1 MDHDRRALT
10 ARERVASLGGRVGRT
25 ILVVAPVAFLGAF
38 FVYPLAAILGRGLL
52 PRGHADFAAL
62 GDVLSDPGL
71 REVAWF
77 TLWQAALS
85 TVLTLLVGL
94 PAAFVLARFTFRGR
108 AVLRSLLL
116 VPFVLP
122 TVVVAAAFEALLG
135 PGGPLGRLGLVP
147 GVAAILIAHVFFNVA
162 VVARVVGGLWANLD
176 PRREEAAR
184 VLGASRPRA
193 FVSVTLP
200 LLAPAIIA
208 ASSIVFLFTF
218 SSFGVVLLLGGPT
231 RATLETE
238 IYSLTTEFLD
248 LRHAAALAL
257 VQIVAVV
264 AVLLVLTR
272 VQERV
277 ATGQRL
283 VAARD
288 TARPAR
294 GFGARAFLGG
304 TLAVLA
310 VLLGGPLAMLVARSF
325 GNAFARGSGGP
336 TLSAYRSLST
346 PGSALFVAPSV
357 AIRNSLEFALV
368 ATTIALLVGG
378 AAAFVLARRPSRGR
392 RALDTLLM
400 LPLGTSAVTIGFGF
414 LIALDRPPLD
424 LRSSVWLVPLAHA
437 VVAIPFVVRAVVPA
451 LRSID
456 PRLREAAALLG
467 ASPARVRR
475 EVDLPIVGRA
485 FLVAAGFAAAVSL
498 GDFGA
503 TAFIARPDTPTVPI
517 AIFRLLSLPGRL
529 NFDRAMALSTVLMVL
544 TGLVVVGLERVRVAS
559 LTEF

>member
-1 MDHDRRALT
+1 MDQHRRALT
-10 ARERVASLGGRVGRT
+10 ALGRAAF
-25 ILVVAPVAFLGAF
+25 VVAPVAFLGAF
-38 FVYPLAAILGRGLL
+38 FVYPVVAILGRGIV
-52 PRGHADFAAL
+52 PRGHPDFAAV
-62 GDVLSDPGL
+62 GDVLTDAGL
-71 REVAWF
+71 RRVAWF
-77 TLWQAALS
+77 TLWQAVLS
-85 TVLTLLVGL
+85 TALTLAVGL
-94 PAAFVLARFTFRGR
+94 PAAFVVARFTFPGR
-108 AVLRSLLL
+108 ALLRSLLL

-135 PGGPLGRLGLVP
+135 TGGPLGSLHLVP
-147 GVAAILIAHVFFNVA
+147 GVAAILLAHVFFNVA
-162 VVARVVGGLWANLD
+162 VVVRVVGGLWANLD
-176 PRREEAAR
+176 PARDEAAR
-184 VLGASRPRA
+184 VLGASRARSFA
-193 FVSVTLP
+193 TVTLP
-200 LLAPAIIA
+200 LLAPAIVA

-238 IYSLTTEFLD
+238 IYARTTEFLD
-248 LRHAAALAL
+248 LRHAAALAF
-257 VQIVAVV
+257 VQMVAVV

-272 VQERV
+272 VQERM
-277 ATGQRL
+277 ARGHRL
-283 VAARD
+283 VSARD

-294 GFGARAFLGG
+294 GIGARAFLAG

-310 VLLGGPLAMLVARSF
+310 ALLGAPLGALVARSF
-325 GNAFARGSGGP
+325 GGGTSGP
-336 TLSAYRSLST
+336 SLTAYRSLSS

-357 AIRNSLEFALV
+357 AIRNSLVFALA
-368 ATTIALLVGG
+368 ATAIALLVGG
-378 AAAFVLARRPSRGR
+378 VAAFVLAARPSRGR

-400 LPLGTSAVTIGFGF
+400 LPLGTSAVTVGFGF

-424 LRSSVWLVPLAHA
+424 LRSSVMLVPLAHA
-437 VVAIPFVVRAVVPA
+437 IVAIPFVVRAVVPA

-456 PRLREAAALLG
+456 PRVREAAALLG

-517 AIFRLLSLPGRL
+517 AIFRLLSLPGQL
-529 NFDRAMALSTVLMVL
+529 NFYRAMALSTVLMVL
-544 TGLVVVGLERVRVAS
+544 TGFVVVGLERVRVGA

>member
-1 MDHDRRALT
+1 
-10 ARERVASLGGRVGRT
+10 V
-25 ILVVAPVAFLGAF
+25 I
-38 FVYPLAAILGRGLL
+38 
-52 PRGHADFAAL
+52 
-62 GDVLSDPGL
+62 
-71 REVAWF
+71 
-77 TLWQAALS
+77 
-85 TVLTLLVGL
+85 
-94 PAAFVLARFTFRGR
+94 ARFAFRGR
-108 AVLRSLLL
+108 ALLRSLLL

-122 TVVVAAAFEALLG
+122 TVVAAAAFGALLG
-135 PGGPLGRLGLVP
+135 PGGPLHGLGLVP
-147 GVAAILIAHVFFNVA
+147 GVGAILIAHVFFNVA

-176 PRREEAAR
+176 PSREEAAR
-184 VLGASRPRA
+184 VLGASRWRA

-208 ASSIVFLFTF
+208 AASIVFLFTF

-238 IYSLTTEFLD
+238 IYLRTTEFLD

-257 VQIVAVV
+257 VQVVAVV
-264 AVLLVLTR
+264 AVLVVLTR
-272 VQERV
+272 VQERM
-277 ATGQRL
+277 ARGQTL

-288 TARPAR
+288 TARPPR
-294 GFGARAFLGG
+294 GAGQRSFLGF
-304 TLAVLA
+304 TLVVLA
-310 VLLGGPLAMLVARSF
+310 LLLGAPLAMLVARSF
-325 GNAFARGSGGP
+325 GIAFGAGRGGVSLG
-336 TLSAYRSLST
+336 AYRSLSS

-357 AIRNSLEFALV
+357 AIRNSLVFALV
-368 ATTIALLVGG
+368 ATAVALLVGG

-414 LIALDRPPLD
+414 LIALDRPPVD
-424 LRSSVWLVPLAHA
+424 LRSSVLLVPLAHA
-437 VVAIPFVVRAVVPA
+437 VVAVPFVVRAVVPA

-456 PRLREAAALLG
+456 PKLREAAALLG
-467 ASPARVRR
+467 APPARVRR

-485 FLVAAGFAAAVSL
+485 FLVAAGFAAAISL

-503 TAFIARPDTPTVPI
+503 TAFLARPDTPTVPI

-529 NFDRAMALSTVLMVL
+529 NFDRAMALSTVLMLL

>member
-1 MDHDRRALT
+1 MDRHRRALT
-10 ARERVASLGGRVGRT
+10 VLDRAARDRLRGTLVRS

-38 FVYPLAAILGRGLL
+38 FVYPLIAILGRGLV
-52 PRGHADFAAL
+52 PRGHLDLAAV
-62 GDVLSDPGL
+62 GDVLTDNGL
-71 REVAWF
+71 RGVAWF
-77 TLWQAALS
+77 TLWQALLS
-85 TVLTLLVGL
+85 TALTLLVGL
-94 PAAFVLARFTFRGR
+94 PAAFVVARFTFPAR
-108 AVLRSLLL
+108 AIVRSLLL

-135 PGGPLGRLGLVP
+135 RGGPLGGLGLVP
-147 GVAAILIAHVFFNVA
+147 GVAAILLAHVFFNVA
-162 VVARVVGGLWANLD
+162 VVVRVFGGLWANLD
-176 PRREEAAR
+176 PSREDAAR
-184 VLGASRPRA
+184 VLGASRWRA
-193 FVSVTLP
+193 FRSVTLP
-200 LLAPAIIA
+200 LLAPAIVA
-208 ASSIVFLFTF
+208 AASIVFLFTF

-238 IYSLTTEFLD
+238 IYARTTEFLD
-248 LRHAAALAL
+248 LRHAAALAF
-257 VQIVAVV
+257 VQMVAVV
-264 AVLLVLTR
+264 AVLVVLTR
-272 VQERV
+272 VQERL
-277 ATGQRL
+277 ARGQRL
-283 VAARD
+283 VASRD
-288 TARPAR
+288 TARRAR
-294 GFGARAFLGG
+294 GLGARAFLGV
-304 TLAVLA
+304 TLGVLGL
-310 VLLGGPLAMLVARSF
+310 LLGAPLAALVARSF
-325 GNAFARGSGGP
+325 SGGAGGP
-336 TLSAYRSLST
+336 SLVAYRSLSS

-357 AIRNSLEFALV
+357 AIRNSLVFALV
-368 ATTIALLVGG
+368 ATTIALVVGG
-378 AAAFVLARRPSRGR
+378 AAAFVLAARPSRGR

-400 LPLGTSAVTIGFGF
+400 LPLGTSAVTVGFGF

-424 LRSSVWLVPLAHA
+424 LRSSVALVPLAHA

-456 PRLREAAALLG
+456 PRLREAAAVLG
-467 ASPARVRR
+467 AAPARVRR

-544 TGLVVVGLERVRVAS
+544 TGLVVVGLERVRVGA

>member
-1 MDHDRRALT
+1 MDLARRALT
-10 ARERVASLGGRVGRT
+10 MGRRANLARAA
-25 ILVVAPVAFLGAF
+25 LVVTPVAFLGAF
-38 FVYPLAAILGRGLL
+38 FLYPLVAILGRGLV
-52 PRGHADFAAL
+52 PRGHLDLAAL
-62 GDVLSDPGL
+62 GDVLGDRGL

-77 TLWQAALS
+77 TLWQAVVS
-85 TVLTLLVGL
+85 TALTLLVGL
-94 PAAFVLARFTFRGR
+94 PAAFVVARFAFRGR
-108 AVLRSLLL
+108 ALLRSLLL

-135 PGGPLGRLGLVP
+135 GGGPLARLGLVP

-176 PRREEAAR
+176 PAREEAAR
-184 VLGASRPRA
+184 VLGASRWRA

-238 IYSLTTEFLD
+238 IYLRTTEFLD
-248 LRHAAALAL
+248 LRHAAALAV

-264 AVLLVLTR
+264 AVLVVLTR
-272 VQERV
+272 VQERM

-288 TARPAR
+288 TGRPAR
-294 GFGARAFLGG
+294 GVGQRAFLGI
-304 TLAVLA
+304 TLSVLA
-310 VLLGGPLAMLVARSF
+310 VLLGAPLATLVARSF
-325 GNAFARGSGGP
+325 GVAFGGGHGGP
-336 TLSAYRSLST
+336 SLVAYRSLSS

-357 AIRNSLEFALV
+357 AIRNSLLFALAATLV
-368 ATTIALLVGG
+368 ALVVGG

-424 LRSSVWLVPLAHA
+424 LRSSTMLVPLAHA
-437 VVAIPFVVRAVVPA
+437 VVGVPFVVRAVVPA

-456 PRLREAAALLG
+456 PRLREAAAVLG
-467 ASPARVRR
+467 APPGRVRR

-485 FLVAAGFAAAVSL
+485 FLVAAGFAAAISL

-503 TAFIARPDTPTVPI
+503 TAFIARPDAPTVPI

>member
-1 MDHDRRALT
+1 MDRARRALS
-10 ARERVASLGGRVGRT
+10 ARDRAASVGGRVGRT

-38 FVYPLAAILGRGLL
+38 FVYPLAAILGRGLV

-62 GDVLSDPGL
+62 GDVLSNRGL

-94 PAAFVLARFTFRGR
+94 PAAYVLARFTFRGR
-108 AVLRSLLL
+108 SALRSLLL

-135 PGGPLGRLGLVP
+135 PGGPLERLGLVP

-176 PRREEAAR
+176 PSREEAAR

-208 ASSIVFLFTF
+208 AASIVFLFTF

-231 RATLETE
+231 RATLETQ

-248 LRHAAALAL
+248 LRHAAALAF

-310 VLLGGPLAMLVARSF
+310 LLLGTPLAMLVARSF
-325 GNAFARGSGGP
+325 GSAFARGSGWP
-336 TLSAYRSLST
+336 TLAAYRSLST
-346 PGSALFVAPSV
+346 PALFVAPSV

-378 AAAFVLARRPSRGR
+378 SAAFVLARRPSRGR

-456 PRLREAAALLG
+456 PRLREAAAVLG

-517 AIFRLLSLPGRL
+517 AIFRLLSLPGQL
-529 NFDRAMALSTVLMVL
+529 NFDRAMALSAVLMVL

>member
-1 MDHDRRALT
+1 MDQHRPALT
-10 ARERVASLGGRVGRT
+10 ALGRAALVA
-25 ILVVAPVAFLGAF
+25 APVAFLGAF
-38 FVYPLAAILGRGLL
+38 FVYPVAAILGRGLF
-52 PRGHADFAAL
+52 PRGHVDFAAV
-62 GDVLSDPGL
+62 GDVLGDAGL
-71 REVAWF
+71 RRVAWF
-77 TLWQAALS
+77 TLWEALLS
-85 TVLTLLVGL
+85 TGLTLLVGL
-94 PAAFVLARFTFRGR
+94 PAAFVVARFAFPGR
-108 AVLRSLLL
+108 MLLRSLLL

-135 PGGPLGRLGLVP
+135 AGGPLARFGLVP

-162 VVARVVGGLWANLD
+162 VVVRVVGGLWANLD
-176 PRREEAAR
+176 PSREEAAR
-184 VLGASRPRA
+184 VLGASRARA

-200 LLAPAIIA
+200 LLAPAVVA
-208 ASSIVFLFTF
+208 AASIVFLFTF

-238 IYSLTTEFLD
+238 IYARTTEFLD
-248 LRHAAALAL
+248 LRHAAALAF
-257 VQIVAVV
+257 VQMVAVV

-272 VQERV
+272 VQERM
-277 ATGQRL
+277 AKGQRL
-283 VAARD
+283 VSARD

-294 GFGARAFLGG
+294 GAGARAFLGG
-304 TLAVLA
+304 TLGVLA
-310 VLLGGPLAMLVARSF
+310 LLLGAPLTMLVVRSF
-325 GNAFARGSGGP
+325 GGGRGGP
-336 TLSAYRSLST
+336 SLVAYRSLSH

-357 AIRNSLEFALV
+357 AIRNSLVFALA
-368 ATTIALLVGG
+368 ATTIALVVGG
-378 AAAFVLARRPSRGR
+378 AAAFVLAARPSRGR

-424 LRSSVWLVPLAHA
+424 LRSSVMLVPIAHA

-456 PRLREAAALLG
+456 PELREAAALLG
-467 ASPARVRR
+467 ATPARVRR

-517 AIFRLLSLPGRL
+517 AIFRLLSLPGQL

>member
-1 MDHDRRALT
+1 MDHARRALT
-10 ARERVASLGGRVGRT
+10 VLGRAT
-25 ILVVAPVAFLGAF
+25 AVVAPVAFLGVF
-38 FVYPLAAILGRGLL
+38 FLYPLVAILGRGLV
-52 PRGHADFAAL
+52 PRGHVDLAAV
-62 GDVLSDPGL
+62 GDVLGDSRL

-77 TLWQAALS
+77 TLWQAVLS
-85 TVLTLLVGL
+85 TLLTLLVGL
-94 PAAFVLARFTFRGR
+94 PAAFVIARFAFRGR
-108 AVLRSLLL
+108 ALLRSLLL

-135 PGGPLGRLGLVP
+135 PGGPLERFALVP
-147 GVAAILIAHVFFNVA
+147 GVAAILVAHVFFNVA

-176 PRREEAAR
+176 PSREEAAR
-184 VLGASRPRA
+184 VLGASRWRA
-193 FVSVTLP
+193 FTAVTLP
-200 LLAPAIIA
+200 LLAPAIVA
-208 ASSIVFLFTF
+208 AASIVFLFTF

-238 IYSLTTEFLD
+238 IYLRTTEFLD

-264 AVLLVLTR
+264 AVLVVLTR
-272 VQERV
+272 VQERM

-294 GFGARAFLGG
+294 GVGARTLLGL
-304 TLAVLA
+304 TLGVLT
-310 VLLGGPLAMLVARSF
+310 VLLGGPLATLVARSL
-325 GNAFARGSGGP
+325 GSGRGGP
-336 TLSAYRSLST
+336 SLVAYRSLSS

-357 AIRNSLEFALV
+357 AIRNSLVFALV
-368 ATTIALLVGG
+368 ATTISLLVGG

-424 LRSSVWLVPLAHA
+424 LRSSVLLVPLAHA

-456 PRLREAAALLG
+456 PKLREAAALLG
-467 ASPARVRR
+467 APPARVRR

-529 NFDRAMALSTVLMVL
+529 NFDRAMALSTVLMLL

>member
-1 MDHDRRALT
+1 MDLARRALT
-10 ARERVASLGGRVGRT
+10 TSRRANLARAA
-25 ILVVAPVAFLGAF
+25 LVVTPVAFLGAF
-38 FVYPLAAILGRGLL
+38 FLYPLVAILGRGLV
-52 PRGHADFAAL
+52 PRGHLDLAAL
-62 GDVLSDPGL
+62 GDVLGDRGL

-77 TLWQAALS
+77 TLWQAVVS
-85 TVLTLLVGL
+85 TALTLLVGL
-94 PAAFVLARFTFRGR
+94 PAAFVVARFAFRGR
-108 AVLRSLLL
+108 ALLRSLLL

-135 PGGPLGRLGLVP
+135 VGGPLARFGLVP

-176 PRREEAAR
+176 PAREEAAR
-184 VLGASRPRA
+184 VLGASRWRA

-238 IYSLTTEFLD
+238 IYLRTTEFLD
-248 LRHAAALAL
+248 LRHAAALAV

-264 AVLLVLTR
+264 AVLVVLTR
-272 VQERV
+272 VQERM

-288 TARPAR
+288 TGRPAR
-294 GFGARAFLGG
+294 GVGQRAFLGI
-304 TLAVLA
+304 TLSVLA
-310 VLLGGPLAMLVARSF
+310 VLLGAPLATLVARSF
-325 GNAFARGSGGP
+325 GIALGGGHGAP
-336 TLSAYRSLST
+336 SLVAYRSLSS

-357 AIRNSLEFALV
+357 AIRNSLLFALGATLV
-368 ATTIALLVGG
+368 ALVVGG

-424 LRSSVWLVPLAHA
+424 LRSSTLLVPLAHA
-437 VVAIPFVVRAVVPA
+437 VVGVPFVVRAVVPA

-456 PRLREAAALLG
+456 PRLREAAAVLG
-467 ASPARVRR
+467 APPGRVRR

-485 FLVAAGFAAAVSL
+485 FLVAAGFAAAISL

-503 TAFIARPDTPTVPI
+503 TAFIARPDAPTVPI